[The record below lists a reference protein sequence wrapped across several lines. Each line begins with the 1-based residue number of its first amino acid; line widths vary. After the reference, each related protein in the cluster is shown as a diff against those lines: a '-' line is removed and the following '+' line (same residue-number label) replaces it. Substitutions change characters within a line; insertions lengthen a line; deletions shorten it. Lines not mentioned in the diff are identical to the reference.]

1 MGIVG
6 IVHGNRC
13 PKNLNTNRPSV
24 LYNHVSKTG
33 GTDVKG
39 MLTRALG
46 ASGAPSA
53 PFKLIHLG
61 GGGACRPVKANSN
74 QIGSEGAL
82 IIEDDIIDSQEADF
96 PRAGA
101 CFARDVRAFDLHTH
115 TPFLHQSIQFFQ

>member
-1 MGIVG
+1 MLPALFSIASSPLQPLDPLSPVA
-6 IVHGNRC
+6 RC
-13 PKNLNTNRPSV
+13 PRSFSAARPSV

-53 PFKLIHLG
+53 PVSLIHLG
-61 GGGACRPVKANSN
+61 AGGSCRPIKANSN

-82 IIEDDIIDSQEADF
+82 IIEDDRCLELAVNNSALHLVWEVDF
-96 PRAGA
+96 EPALR
-101 CFARDVRAFDLHTH
+101 
-115 TPFLHQSIQFFQ
+115 